1 MEDSFDI
8 YWGRTIH
15 FATSPHLWSHYKGL
29 MQFAWGNW
37 FSFQLTQEIKE
48 TQDHATPYNNISYY
62 AMTAFI
68 GRTRWPFLG
77 LDAVSRWDSF
87 PSVWWGNR
95 VALGQTFPNRWL
107 SFHSDLLNPFH
118 QEVIQL
124 SMTASWSHSTSSRP
138 VQCGFSSKGS
148 PPPQTSGKM
157 WDNWPY

>member
-15 FATSPHLWSHYKGL
+15 LPTSPHLRSHYKGL

-48 TQDHATPYNNISYY
+48 TQDHATSYNNMSYY

-107 SFHSDLLNPFH
+107 SFHSDLLNP
-118 QEVIQL
+118 L
-124 SMTASWSHSTSSRP
+124 SPGGYTIEYDCELKSFYQQPSSA
-138 VQCGFSSKGS
+138 VWIFE
-148 PPPQTSGKM
+148 
-157 WDNWPY
+157 